1 MQNKSLLFILIFLLM
16 VPVFSFSQDSLAVSD
31 SVYIKKKLLQKV
43 VTYEGTYFVG
53 SMLALNNTWYKDRD
67 KVPFHFYNDNKAYL
81 QVDKFGHAFGAYAI
95 SYVGY
100 YSLVKIGLSEKNALL
115 YGGTLGLIF
124 QTPIEIMDGI
134 HEGWGFSWG
143 DMAANAIG
151 SGLFIGQELIFK
163 EQIVKYKYS
172 YWESK
177 YAQNSN
183 NLFGKT
189 TIDRMLNDYNG
200 QTYWLSMP
208 IDKIIPN
215 KRIAPYINIALGYGA
230 NGMYGEYENYTSYK
244 GVEIPATNRYRQYL
258 LSLDIDWTKI
268 PTNSKILKS
277 LFQGLTFVKIPF
289 PTLEYNSKGKLKGYW
304 IYF

>member
-1 MQNKSLLFILIFLLM
+1 MHNKSLLFILIVSLI
-16 VPVFSFSQDSLAVSD
+16 VPFFSYAQDSLAVSD
-31 SVYIKKKLLQKV
+31 SVYTKKKLLQKV
-43 VTYEGTYFVG
+43 GIYESTYFVG
-53 SMLALNNTWYKDRD
+53 SLLVLNNTWYKDRA

-81 QVDKFGHAFGAYAI
+81 QVDKFGHAFGSYAI

-100 YSLVKIGLSEKNALL
+100 YSLVNIGLSEKNALL
-115 YGGTLGLIF
+115 YGGTLGFIF

-151 SGLFIGQELIFK
+151 SGIFIGQQLLFK
-163 EQIVKYKYS
+163 EQIINYKYS

-215 KRIAPYINIALGYGA
+215 KGIAPYINIAFGYGA
-230 NGMYGEYENYTSYK
+230 NGMYGEYENYTSYM

-258 LSLDIDWTKI
+258 LSLHIDWTKI

-289 PTLEYNSKGKLKGYW
+289 PTLEYNSKGKFKGYW